1 MKKLFPLI
9 FICATIASCT
19 NEKIQTSELQAAKI
33 CFENNATA
41 LSLPNIGSVPTKAD
55 ISSVY
60 PDWENGLVS
69 RTELGDVFEIPL
81 LGSCKFAG
89 VLIEGTVEDK
99 TIVKANVSSYL
110 VIDYRNAGKE
120 PQMFVETIIDKGNR
134 AKTHLLSDKKK
145 NDCVIIFSN
154 LSGEIYNAT
163 GYQGEI
169 VLSMKETRK
178 NNNTNP
184 DNAIFGYRL
193 GYKIETKSEDCPFNV
208 WLVCLNCAEVFYANL
223 TDDNVVCPY
232 CKTPYFE
239 VHQEYCPDCGHIWY
253 ECICHSPQ
261 EEWCDLCGLWKQG
274 CADEGC
280 GCGCQDH

>member
-33 CFENNATA
+33 FFENNATA
-41 LSLPNIGSVPTKAD
+41 LSLPDIGSVPTKAD

-145 NDCVIIFSN
+145 NDCVVMLSS
-154 LSGEIYNAT
+154 LSGNIYDIN
-163 GYQGEI
+163 GYHGEI
-169 VLSMKETRK
+169 SLPLKEIHNYTHK
-178 NNNTNP
+178 NSNYR
-184 DNAIFGYRL
+184 IFGYRIA
-193 GYKIETKSEDCPFNV
+193 YKVETKSENCPFATEF
-208 WLVCLNCAEVFYANL
+208 LCLNCGKKFFSYL
-223 TDDNVVCPY
+223 TWNDVSCPY
-232 CKTPYFE
+232 CGASYSGFIE
-239 VHQEYCPDCGHIWY
+239 EYCH
-253 ECICHSPQ
+253 
-261 EEWCDLCGLWKQG
+261 LCRKLSLRK
-274 CADEGC
+274 
-280 GCGCQDH
+280 